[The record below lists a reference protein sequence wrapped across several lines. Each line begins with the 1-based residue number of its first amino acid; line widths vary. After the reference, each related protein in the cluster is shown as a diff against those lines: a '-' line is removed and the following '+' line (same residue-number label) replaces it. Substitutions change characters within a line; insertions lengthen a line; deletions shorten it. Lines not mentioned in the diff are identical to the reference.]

1 SWLSATAPMTASSK
15 SENSANWVE
24 LLTFV
29 LGGEHMTRK
38 PRTVPVRPHRRST
51 PSTPAH
57 PGPGK
62 KPGPKTVPVPE
73 HKRTPPNPGCGDPWW
88 GQGEVGAPV
97 PRRGPGTGRGCGH
110 PWG

>member
-1 SWLSATAPMTASSK
+1 MTASSK

-57 PGPGK
+57 PGPRQQ
-62 KPGPKTVPVPE
+62 PGAKAVPVAE
-73 HKRTPPNPGCGDPWW
+73 HRRTRPSPGCGDTGVGP
-88 GQGEVGAPV
+88 GEVGDAV
-97 PRRGPGTGRGCGH
+97 AHRGPRPGRRCGH
-110 PWG
+110 RWG